1 MSSAEPA
8 QGIEEGRMIAFTSM
22 VHRLRNIVVDLTSAS
37 NENDRGKTVQDA
49 LFDARSLVD
58 ETSLTL
64 IGIEGSI
71 SSINIQIRL
80 LIFLLKVH
88 ADFERIGGDE
98 HNLGSLVDD
107 ISEKVVGY
115 VDAMSSG
122 NVSPGSAGGSVDP
135 NQGVEVPTLTTE
147 PSSGGE
153 DFPGAL
159 LQASDNRDW

>member
-1 MSSAEPA
+1 MSSAESA

-22 VHRLRNIVVDLTSAS
+22 VHRLRNIVVNLTSAS
-37 NENDRGKTVQDA
+37 NENDRVKTVQDA
-49 LFDARSLVD
+49 LFDARSLVE

-71 SSINIQIRL
+71 SSINIQSTL
-80 LIFLLKVH
+80 S
-88 ADFERIGGDE
+88 FERIGGDE
-98 HNLGSLVDD
+98 HNLGSLVED